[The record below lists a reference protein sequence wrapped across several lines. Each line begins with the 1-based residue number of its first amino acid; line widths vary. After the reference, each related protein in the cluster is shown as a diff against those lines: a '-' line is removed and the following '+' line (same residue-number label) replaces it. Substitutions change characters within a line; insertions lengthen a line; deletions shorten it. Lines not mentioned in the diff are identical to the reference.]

1 MYVRKFRSDPATLR
15 EECRAVAGS
24 GPEAA
29 WSFRAAMV
37 FLVLSGMSAAQLAEC
52 GVAAERTIM
61 GWVTSADAEGVDSLR
76 DGRRTGRPPRL
87 DDEQRERLAGVLAEG
102 PGAHGYKAWTGRAVS
117 ELVLAE
123 FGVSLGARSCT
134 NLIKELGAAP
144 SGHPATRD

>member
-1 MYVRKFRSDPATLR
+1 MYVRKFRSDPEALR
-15 EECRAVAGS
+15 EECRAVAGT

-61 GWVTSADAEGVDSLR
+61 GWVASADAEGVGSLR
-76 DGRRTGRPPRL
+76 DGVRTGRPPRL
-87 DDEQRERLAGVLAEG
+87 DEAQRERLAGVLAEG
-102 PGAHGYKAWTGRAVS
+102 PAAHGYRAWTGRAVS

-134 NLIKELGAAP
+134 NLIRELGAGGGSAH
-144 SGHPATRD
+144 GD